1 MVSFMKPH
9 AIGAG
14 VGLVIG
20 AAVALLFLKPATV
33 TTTTTVDIS
42 EKTRKGFEDEIK
54 ALRKTASAKAKVVGA
69 PGSKTTILP
78 DGTMIVEGPS
88 TVDFTLSSTADESST
103 RHAESSEAERTEH
116 REIKVVR
123 ETIRHGLMFN
133 ASHPVALT
141 FDPMIGLDYTHYRLP
156 LALRGGAQ
164 VRPGTWD
171 AYRVEIAVGHAW

>member
-1 MVSFMKPH
+1 MKWWH
-9 AIGAG
+9 WLLIGVAAG
-14 VGLVIG
+14 
-20 AAVALLFLKPATV
+20 ALAMLLLRKPATV

-42 EKTRKGFEDEIK
+42 EKTRKGFEDEIR

-78 DGTMIVEGPS
+78 DGTMIAEGPS
-88 TVDFTLSSTADESST
+88 TVDFTLSSTAEESST
-103 RHAESSEAERTEH
+103 RHAESSEVERKEH

-123 ETIRHGLMFN
+123 ETIRHGLMLN
-133 ASHPVALT
+133 ASHPVSLT

-171 AYRVEIAVGHAW
+171 AYRVEIAVGLAW